1 MKQKILIIAVC
12 TIVLVTLCVFGMSG
26 CNNPFDS
33 ADPDTYTIQYTDD
46 TGLHQ
51 ITVASGELYGLDVLP
66 QREGYNFAGLYDA
79 EVGGAQYVSAR
90 GTSLS
95 AFTDDKNII
104 LYAQYIPIQYSIIL
118 NYNGAEHPNDP
129 NFYEVDYNA
138 EIPELAT
145 NLWKSNMT
153 FVGWFTKQDGQ
164 GLQVADAS
172 GFFAK
177 KNVLNKATYDIS
189 STEINLYAYFTH
201 DDCEVTIY
209 IDGSPKNQ
217 KVAYNSKLDPFKIDD
232 GRYAIGFTMDKNGKN
247 LFEGRVTE
255 DITLYALIGYKISFD
270 TKTDVSIDS
279 VYGVAGETISLPV
292 ATDRAHDK
300 FLYWDYNGQ
309 TYTDSFEI
317 PEANVILTAKWNPA
331 YQVSFD
337 TQTDVSINSVYG
349 FSGETISLPVATGRE
364 YDKFMGWEYDG
375 QTYTDSFIISESN
388 VTLTA
393 KWNLAYEIKFYT
405 QNEARVSSLHEC
417 AGETISL
424 PVPNARKYDTF
435 LGWEYKGQTY
445 TDSFKMPGEDVAFTA
460 KWNTNGW
467 TYISTAPEFKTI
479 QMNADKKYCLL
490 SDISLGE
497 WTPLG
502 SYSCSGQDSNNIPG
516 SALSNYFMG
525 TLDGNGHTI
534 SYNITI
540 DDKKVSSSF
549 DYGWALVGYSYGASF
564 LNIKLNT
571 QIIGTKASIGKS
583 LNAFAGGITA
593 WALNCTFSN
602 CESYGKVYQYESC
615 GTRHV
620 ARSGGLVGMAKGCK
634 FTSCANHAYIHAQSY
649 YATAGGICGG
659 NISDNTY
666 TQCSND
672 GTIVSSIGGYWFG
685 SCKQGD
691 IYSDI

>member
-46 TGLHQ
+46 TGIHQ

-79 EVGGAQYVSAR
+79 EAGGAQYVSAR

-104 LYAQYIPIQYSIIL
+104 LYAQYTPIQYSIIL

-129 NFYEVDYNA
+129 NFYEVDYKA
-138 EIPELAT
+138 EIPGLAT
-145 NLWKSNMT
+145 RLWKSNMT
-153 FVGWFTKQDGQ
+153 FVGWFTEPDGK

-232 GRYAIGFTMDKNGKN
+232 GRYVIGFTTDKNGKN

-270 TKTDVSIDS
+270 TKTDVNIDS

-292 ATDRAHDK
+292 ATGRSHDK
-300 FLYWDYNGQ
+300 FLY
-309 TYTDSFEI
+309 
-317 PEANVILTAKWNPA
+317 
-331 YQVSFD
+331 
-337 TQTDVSINSVYG
+337 
-349 FSGETISLPVATGRE
+349 
-364 YDKFMGWEYDG
+364 WEYDG

-502 SYSCSGQDSNNIPG
+502 TYSFSTVGKGDG
-516 SALSNYFMG
+516 SSKLPSWKINKYFAG
-525 TLDGNGHTI
+525 TIDGNGYTI
-534 SYNITI
+534 SYSINISNRSVEG
-540 DDKKVSSSF
+540 DW
-549 DYGWALVGYSYGASF
+549 DYGWSLIGYSLGANFMNIKIDTQIVGYVGSPSDKTKSA
-564 LNIKLNT
+564 NA
-571 QIIGTKASIGKS
+571 IG
-583 LNAFAGGITA
+583 GGITS
-593 WALNCTFSN
+593 WAQNCKFTN
-602 CESYGKVYQYESC
+602 CEVHGKISQDGNGGNGYTV
-615 GTRHV
+615 V
-620 ARSGGLVGMAKGCK
+620 RSGGLVGMSQDSTFTGC
-634 FTSCANHAYIHAQSY
+634 TNYAYVYAY
-649 YATAGGICGG
+649 DFYATAGGLVGASVSGDTFI
-659 NISDNTY
+659 
-666 TQCSND
+666 QCSNK
-672 GTIVSSIGGYWFG
+672 GTAKASHGSWLFG
-685 SCKQGD
+685 SHNDGD
-691 IYSDI
+691 IYGVI